1 VDDGG
6 RSNWV
11 AGAMGNSTDSTNVL
25 YLVDG
30 RFAKLGP
37 NSRDASLYRCP
48 ADPST
53 VRFGT
58 NTYSRV
64 RTYAMNQ
71 AVGTKTDGV
80 SPVDGPWL
88 DGNHSHTANRTWYT
102 YAKLSDVVRP
112 GPSQLWTLI
121 DEDEFS
127 INDGSFAVVMTQPTQ
142 MIDWPGTRHDVSGV
156 VAFGDGHA
164 EIHRW
169 KDSRT
174 VVKNGNVTRSSQPN
188 DEDILWLQERTTS
201 LVIRN

>member
-1 VDDGG
+1 M
-6 RSNWV
+6 
-11 AGAMGNSTDSTNVL
+11 APAFAQGNTT
-25 YLVDG
+25 
-30 RFAKLGP
+30 
-37 NSRDASLYRCP
+37 
-48 ADPST
+48 T
-53 VRFGT
+53 
-58 NTYSRV
+58 
-64 RTYAMNQ
+64 
-71 AVGTKTDGV
+71 
-80 SPVDGPWL
+80 VDGPWL

-102 YAKLSDVVRP
+102 YAKLADVVRP

-127 INDGSFAVVMTQPTQ
+127 INDGSFAVIMTQPTQ
-142 MIDWPGTRHDVSGV
+142 MIDWPGSRHDVSGV

-188 DEDILWLQERTTS
+188 SEDIVWLQERTTS